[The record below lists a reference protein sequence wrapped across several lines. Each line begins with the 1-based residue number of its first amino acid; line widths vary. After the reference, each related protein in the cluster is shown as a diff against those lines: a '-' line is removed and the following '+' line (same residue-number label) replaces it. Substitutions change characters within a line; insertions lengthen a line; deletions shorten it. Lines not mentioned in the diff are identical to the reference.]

1 MDKGTVIG
9 MSSGFVLIFA
19 MIFLGQGWQFFFN
32 LPSFIIVM
40 GGTVAATFVSHPV
53 SDVVK
58 VIKVSRNAFTE
69 KLDSI
74 QETVEFWYVLSR
86 KARKDG
92 LLALE
97 EDIYATNDNFT
108 RKGIQLMVDGI
119 KKEVINDILVMEMNH
134 IEDRHEIGQKMFK
147 TMGGLCPAFGM
158 VGTLIGLIQMLSSL
172 SDPSQI
178 GVGMATALV
187 TTFYG
192 SIFANLIFLPMASKL
207 EARSEQEIAV
217 KQLIVNAIY
226 SIQAGD
232 NPRLLND
239 KLLSILSPSQREQA
253 AGVDENQ
260 LDE

>member
-1 MDKGTVIG
+1 MDKSTIIG
-9 MSSGFVLIFA
+9 IFAGFFVLCITIF
-19 MIFLGQGWQFFFN
+19 MSPGWGFFLN
-32 LPSFIIVM
+32 LPSFLIVFC
-40 GGTVAATFVSHPV
+40 GTISSTLISFPILDVS
-53 SDVVK
+53 K
-58 VIKVSRNAFTE
+58 VIKVVKNAFTE
-69 KLDSI
+69 KIDSI

-97 EDIYATNDNFT
+97 EDIYATTDGFT

-119 KKEVINDILVMEMNH
+119 KKEVIHEILLLELSY
-134 IEDRHEIGQKMFK
+134 IQERHDIGQKLFK
-147 TMGGLCPAFGM
+147 TMGTYAPAFGM
-158 VGTLIGLIQMLSSL
+158 AGTLIGLIQMLQTL

-192 SIFANLIFLPMASKL
+192 LILANLLFLPLASKL
-207 EARSEQEIAV
+207 KSRSQQELQI
-217 KQLIVNAIY
+217 KQLIINAIY

-232 NPRLLND
+232 NPRLLNE
-239 KLLSILSPSQREQA
+239 KLLSILSPSLRQETA
-253 AGVDENQ
+253 DSSGT